1 MPREPTKDEFIRE
14 LMMIGEAV
22 DAEAQVLEK
31 RIIEL
36 LEGSLA
42 PTNAMVLAALMALAS
57 VSGRMLGM
65 LEQEDLP
72 GGLGQV
78 ERGFRKQV
86 RAALMRYRG
95 NRGGE
100 NGKDKDRVGD

>member
-14 LMMIGEAV
+14 LGMIGEAV

-36 LEGSLA
+36 IEGSLA
-42 PTNAMVLAALMALAS
+42 PTNAMVLAALTALAS
-57 VSGRMLGM
+57 VTGTMLGM

-72 GGLGQV
+72 GGLGPLD
-78 ERGFRKQV
+78 RSFHKHV
-86 RAALMRYRG
+86 RAALIRYRK
-95 NRGGE
+95 NRGARNE
-100 NGKDKDRVGD
+100 R